1 MIWCSQEK
9 SNKPLQC
16 KTSGVFGEISFRPP
30 RGPPL
35 TVVSEACS
43 RDDRHSHHDQ
53 AAAAPHVLHEE
64 LLDHDV
70 PETLGQDQV
79 HLVRQGPVTL
89 LQLTHLHL
97 QQTVRYSEQLTTSVS
112 GMGDVTNC
120 TLHIHNTEM
129 TCNSCI
135 FSKIFLMADTYP
147 KIRLCSYCLLQG
159 FPPSAWDH
167 SWLYKG

>member
-1 MIWCSQEK
+1 MSYDPK
-9 SNKPLQC
+9 LS
-16 KTSGVFGEISFRPP
+16 GEIQQAFTVSDLGPP
-30 RGPPL
+30 LRDKLWTTFGSPL

-97 QQTVRYSEQLTTSVS
+97 QQTVRYSEQLTTS
-112 GMGDVTNC
+112 MGGVTNC
-120 TLHIHNTEM
+120 TLHSHNTDDIQFM
-129 TCNSCI
+129 H
-135 FSKIFLMADTYP
+135 FL
-147 KIRLCSYCLLQG
+147 
-159 FPPSAWDH
+159 
-167 SWLYKG
+167 